1 MKKIIAST
9 LLFLATITANAEP
22 LKIVLSYPPG
32 GAADIVARVIE
43 KEMINR
49 GREAVVIYKAT
60 GEGIVAINEV
70 LTAKPDG
77 NTILISGSGPIIFKS
92 VENEKN
98 YNNMSKLVP
107 VIHLTNMPNA
117 IVANSQ
123 SNIKTLKQLIQTS
136 KTRYVNIGVS
146 SAAGRGI
153 AKQTFPKDAK
163 VTIVPFNGDVPALT
177 NVLNGS
183 LDATINTYGSV
194 AGAIA
199 AGKVTGLAV
208 TTPTSVVGGDG
219 NKIPSIKEQGIN
231 FSTTIMYGVF
241 LPPGVSE
248 DTRNKLFYTISTI
261 INTPE
266 NKEILKSRMMLAPEN
281 QTTDSFSQFVTL
293 EVKKWN
299 KILNVE
305 SN

>member
-1 MKKIIAST
+1 MKKIIAAA
-9 LLFLATITANAEP
+9 LVMLASLTAYAEP

-32 GAADIVARVIE
+32 GAGDILARIIE

-49 GREAVVIYKAT
+49 GRDAVVMYRPT
-60 GEGIVAINEV
+60 GEGIVSINEM
-70 LTAKPDG
+70 LAAKPDG

-92 VENEKN
+92 IENEKN
-98 YNNMSKLVP
+98 YNNMAKLVP

-117 IVANSQ
+117 IVAGSQ
-123 SNIKTLKQLIQTS
+123 TNIKTLKQLIQLS
-136 KTRYVNIGVS
+136 KTRHVNIGVS
-146 SAAGRGI
+146 SASGRGI
-153 AKQTFPKDAK
+153 ASQTFPKDSK

-194 AGAIA
+194 ASAIT
-199 AGKVTGLAV
+199 AGKVVGLAV
-208 TTPTSVVGGDG
+208 TTPTSVMGG
-219 NKIPSIKEQGIN
+219 NNVKIPSIKEQGIN

-248 DTRNKLFYTISTI
+248 DVRNKLFYTISTI
-261 INTPE
+261 VNIPE
-266 NKEILKSRMMLAPEN
+266 NKEILKSRMMTVPED

-293 EVKKWN
+293 EFKKWN
-299 KILNVE
+299 KILNAG
-305 SN
+305 NH